1 MQLND
6 IILAAGLNSRATSS
20 ILSADAA
27 LRRTA
32 TALRRAL
39 RALQTTR
46 AGPEEKRGKTGGGLG
61 VSGVQW
67 LQSQKRGK
75 AGHLGG
81 SQSGGAGRASKQHR
95 LFFS

>member
-6 IILAAGLNSRATSS
+6 TILAAGLNSRATSS

-27 LRRTA
+27 LWRTA

-46 AGPEEKRGKTGGGLG
+46 AGPGEKRERLG
-61 VSGVQW
+61 HGWELVAFSG
-67 LQSQKRGK
+67 SNHSREGK

-81 SQSGGAGRASKQHR
+81 SQSDGAGRASTQHR